1 MAGRGRGVVE
11 SEVVTLPIAVCK
23 REGAINTF
31 FMSFYQVVTLPTAL
45 CKGEG
50 AINTFFMSFYQGEG
64 AINTF
69 FMFMGMGIISNKE
82 VPLPD
87 ELY

>member
-1 MAGRGRGVVE
+1 MKTALE
-11 SEVVTLPIAVCK
+11 MSALLLNLSLSEVQIVAGSV
-23 REGAINTF
+23 
-31 FMSFYQVVTLPTAL
+31 PTAL
-45 CKGEG
+45 CK
-50 AINTFFMSFYQGEG
+50 GEG

-87 ELY
+87 ELC

>member
-1 MAGRGRGVVE
+1 MFQQLFATGGY
-11 SEVVTLPIAVCK
+11 
-23 REGAINTF
+23 AINTI

-45 CKGEG
+45 CKR
-50 AINTFFMSFYQGEG
+50 EG

-82 VPLPD
+82 VPLPG
-87 ELY
+87 EL